1 MMPTRYAPGH
11 SSAIRKSRLDS
22 KPSLLPVRR
31 QGSTDRTSTEARRP
45 STTGARSSSAEPARG
60 TIGVPR
66 LSKDASVTKLSTGR
80 ARSQTGEYRYGST
93 TTPLRSSQYS
103 TPTTTPSRTPEDRL
117 SRNWET
123 CLERALAFVTVK
135 DKRQI
140 SNVAWQ
146 RAEQTRVSAALGAR
160 GMAGAPLLRPLTI
173 ARFID
178 IVNDLLASIIGDVK
192 LSNESYVTKLPHL
205 AKRLLYPS
213 PVSKSWLRTVN
224 TLHAFPQALAL
235 IGYLLDL
242 ATHCQMPMSDD
253 WLFISRDEVSCLRRD
268 YLNKCW
274 IRFQDPPGN
283 DFRDLNEDYLRG
295 LRALFGDDD
304 DKILQLEQEIKEY
317 DRRLEDTEEL
327 AARAEEARRVERRDA
342 LLAALRSVRGARR
355 GVAADVAALRTAG
368 RDHAEQLRVLDS
380 EIERASAAIEQL
392 RVELEQQPI
401 SVEERTALL
410 DEVDYAT
417 RVHDS
422 KRALAKQISKML
434 ASRESELAQWQKSTL
449 DACVEYKQLLICL
462 GAQLPALAHLAVDEK
477 ELMDEEC
484 AVFMARA
491 VETLREEGARLA
503 AKKAELLRSRSML
516 GRKRAVLL
524 EETRNKIADMKSCMQ
539 REQQALDAEN
549 AKESSDAAAW
559 SRDQQ
564 QTSARLEQLRANR
577 EEHAKVAAE
586 LAFWEKQDAAWRAK
600 LGELRAYVSA
610 TRARVQQRACAVRE
624 SRAARLRD
632 TLALWRDKLDC

>member
-1 MMPTRYAPGH
+1 MMPTRYVPGH

-22 KPSLLPVRR
+22 KPSMLPVRR

-45 STTGARSSSAEPARG
+45 SATGARSSSAEPARS
-60 TIGVPR
+60 TIGVAR
-66 LSKDASVTKLSTGR
+66 LSKDASVTKLSVGR
-80 ARSQTGEYRYGST
+80 ARSQTGEPRPT

-103 TPTTTPSRTPEDRL
+103 RPTTTPLRTPEDRS
-117 SRNWET
+117 SRSWET
-123 CLERALAFVTVK
+123 CLERVLAFVTVK
-135 DKRQI
+135 DQRQI
-140 SNVAWQ
+140 SSVAWQ
-146 RAEQTRVSAALGAR
+146 RAEYSRVSAALSAR
-160 GMAGAPLLRPLTI
+160 GATGAPLLRPLTI
-173 ARFID
+173 ARFVD
-178 IVNDLLASIIGDVK
+178 IVADLLSAIIGDVK
-192 LSNESYVTKLPHL
+192 LSTDNYVTKLPHL

-213 PVSKSWLRTVN
+213 PVSKSWLKTVN

-235 IGYLLDL
+235 IAYLLDL
-242 ATHCQMPMSDD
+242 ATHCQMPVSDD
-253 WLFISRDEVSCLRRD
+253 WLFISKDDVSCLRRE

-274 IRFQDPPGN
+274 IRFQEPPG
-283 DFRDLNEDYLRG
+283 DQFDDLNEDYLHR
-295 LRALFGDDD
+295 LRALLGDDD
-304 DKILQLEQEIKEY
+304 DKILQLEQNIKEY
-317 DRRLEDTEEL
+317 ERRLEDAEEL

-355 GVAADVAALRTAG
+355 GAAADAAALRAAA
-368 RDHAEQLRVLDS
+368 RDHAEALRMLDS
-380 EIERASAAIEQL
+380 EIERASAEIEQL
-392 RVELEQQPI
+392 RAELEQQPL
-401 SVEERTALL
+401 SVKERAALL
-410 DEVDYAT
+410 DKVDYAT

-434 ASRESELAQWQKSTL
+434 ASKESELAQWQKSTL

-462 GAQLPALAHLAVDEK
+462 CTQLPALAHLAVDEK

-524 EETRNKIADMKSCMQ
+524 EETRSKIADMKSSMQ
-539 REQQALDAEN
+539 REQQALDAEV

-559 SRDQQ
+559 SHEQQ

-600 LGELRAYVSA
+600 LSELRAYVSA
-610 TRARVQQRACAVRE
+610 TRALVHQRACAARE
-624 SRAARLRD
+624 NRAARLRD
-632 TLALWRDKLDC
+632 TLALWRDKLGC